1 MPEPNT
7 NSGMPRNVVE
17 AVFTDFVSRMEKD
30 GSIEAIT
37 VQRIRDA
44 LSAKQLS
51 VEKLK
56 AVLFSE
62 DRL

>member
-1 MPEPNT
+1 MPEPTT

-44 LSAKQLS
+44 LSAKL
-51 VEKLK
+51 
-56 AVLFSE
+56 
-62 DRL
+62 